1 MRGRRRRRTI
11 TVVDERQDDE
21 GVRESPA
28 PLTPRQRASRR
39 RHRRRVFGVLVYV
52 LVAGGVLAA
61 TYFSVAGSDDSS
73 DDAVSSNPELTTT
86 TTAVPAAGPYRVIT
100 GVNIRQ
106 GPGTTFPSV
115 GTIET
120 GHSVFVTC
128 VVDGQ
133 PVDGP
138 TGPSTK
144 WLRLVGFGPVGYLTV
159 QYVDLGTDLT
169 VPGKIP
175 VCPAS

>member
-1 MRGRRRRRTI
+1 M
-11 TVVDERQDDE
+11 VDEPQEDE
-21 GVRESPA
+21 VAPGAPA
-28 PLTPRQRASRR
+28 PLTPRQRATRR
-39 RHRRRVFGVLVYV
+39 RHRRRVLGVLVFV
-52 LVAGGVLAA
+52 LVAGGVFAAAYFALA
-61 TYFSVAGSDDSS
+61 GPDN
-73 DDAVSSNPELTTT
+73 SSNVATGPTTELTTT
-86 TTAVPAAGPYRVIT
+86 TTGPKAAGPYRVIT
-100 GVNIRQ
+100 GGNIRQ

-120 GHSVFVTC
+120 GHVVFVTC

-133 PVDGP
+133 SVDGP

-144 WLRLVGFGPVGYLTV
+144 WLRLIGFGPTGYLTV
-159 QYVDLGTDLT
+159 QYVDLGTDLS

>member
-1 MRGRRRRRTI
+1 M
-11 TVVDERQDDE
+11 VDEPREDE
-21 GVRESPA
+21 VAPGAPA
-28 PLTPRQRASRR
+28 PLTPRQRATRR
-39 RHRRRVFGVLVYV
+39 RHRRRVLGVLVFV
-52 LVAGGVLAA
+52 LVAGGVFAAAYFALA
-61 TYFSVAGSDDSS
+61 GPDN
-73 DDAVSSNPELTTT
+73 SSNVATGPTTELTTT
-86 TTAVPAAGPYRVIT
+86 TTGPKAAGPYRVIT

-120 GHSVFVTC
+120 GHVVFVTC

-144 WLRLVGFGPVGYLTV
+144 WLRLIGFGPTGYLTV
-159 QYVDLGTDLT
+159 QYVDLGTDLS